1 VDVQVL
7 DEEQDAGSGV
17 GSADADG
24 VEPAAVAEGDLAG
37 LVDAF
42 GADPVVGVAAAVA
55 GSGFRAGGIRGG
67 RGGLVRQG
75 AVRPRLGGWLGGQPL
90 LERLLERLRLAASG
104 GVIWPGVL
112 LGRGRLNAFDPFL
125 TIFDVPPLRSPAAAE
140 STGTS

>member
-37 LVDAF
+37 LVDAV

-55 GSGFRAGGIRGG
+55 GSDFRASGIRGG

-90 LERLLERLRLAASG
+90 LERLLEPLRLAASG
-104 GVIWPGVL
+104 GLFGWEFFWAG
-112 LGRGRLNAFDPFL
+112 
-125 TIFDVPPLRSPAAAE
+125 AASMP
-140 STGTS
+140 STPS